1 MCVMAHCRA
10 TDVRASPGHV
20 CDGIRCVLRRARI
33 PVLKMLHAIM
43 TQDTNETSEIFVQSN
58 HML

>member
-1 MCVMAHCRA
+1 MYVHLRNASLCPMA
-10 TDVRASPGHV
+10 GHV
-20 CDGIRCVLRRARI
+20 CDGIRYVLRRARI
-33 PVLKMLHAIM
+33 PVLKILHAIM